1 MLNLGQGVTAWAG
14 GLLTLERDQSDY
26 DKVMSDAAALGN
38 ALLFPLPNYK
48 GSGKKSL
55 SLYE

>member
-1 MLNLGQGVTAWAG
+1 MTAWAG